1 MDRTVS
7 GEGGEERMVYFPSLG
22 EDVSECCPLASHLL
36 VDRSNVI
43 ENRHS
48 GEATSAKQTLNNRV
62 RRTYEMTQLMRVHI
76 KKLLWRLF
84 LGVLGCTCLIG
95 AIAFPR
101 FPANAQITQATVQ
114 EILDGDEVFI
124 EEEKASLNQIADFS
138 QTVRTQDSRTA
149 LLFSNL
155 AAGRL
160 APESSVVVGQCVEVR
175 EGQLVASG
183 PVNGC
188 LGGFTADVRGT
199 IYVLNAEDEGR
210 FQVLEGEVEI
220 ERADGETVSVPQ
232 GQQVAIED
240 GALAQV
246 EAISVEE
253 YIEILEGALFRGFEV
268 PLPGQEQLIDIC
280 NELRRDALGGDIGN
294 VVGSALGVPE
304 CPREL
309 GIDVDPGLNLPF

>member
-1 MDRTVS
+1 
-7 GEGGEERMVYFPSLG
+7 
-22 EDVSECCPLASHLL
+22 
-36 VDRSNVI
+36 
-43 ENRHS
+43 
-48 GEATSAKQTLNNRV
+48 
-62 RRTYEMTQLMRVHI
+62 MTQLTLINV
-76 KKLLWRLF
+76 KKLKKRLRQMF
-84 LGVLGCTCLIG
+84 LGILVGVCAIV

-101 FPANAQITQATVQ
+101 FPAIAQITQATVQ

-124 EEEKASLNQIADFS
+124 EEEKASLNQVADFN
-138 QTVRTQDSRTA
+138 QIVRTQDSRTA

-160 APESSVVVGQCVEVR
+160 APESSVTVGQCVEVR

-188 LGGFTADVRGT
+188 LAGFTADVRGT

-220 ERADGETVSVPQ
+220 DRADGESVAIPQ

-240 GALAQV
+240 GELGEV

-268 PLPGQEQLIDIC
+268 PLPGQEQLIGIC
-280 NELRRDALGGDIGN
+280 NELRRDALGGDAGAT
-294 VVGSALGVPE
+294 VGSVLGVPE

-309 GIDVDPGLNLPF
+309 GLDIGPAIDPGLGLPF